1 MARRDTKTAY
11 GIIAVGLII
20 LVAALTCMLLNK
32 KDTLC
37 STAARP
43 SAVVKW
49 PWIADDYNG
58 AMYLAPPGHYSGS
71 TEEPPQVVRAGGAG
85 QWGAYFLDGSPYSPQ
100 GYPDCTR
107 EATREANP
115 WARAYYPPARAASRL
130 GEPTAFSPIESCM
143 VGYDYGIYSGNSC
156 LPYMTGGSLVDY

>member
-43 SAVVKW
+43 SA
-49 PWIADDYNG
+49 NQRRR
-58 AMYLAPPGHYSGS
+58 S
-71 TEEPPQVVRAGGAG
+71 
-85 QWGAYFLDGSPYSPQ
+85 
-100 GYPDCTR
+100 
-107 EATREANP
+107 
-115 WARAYYPPARAASRL
+115 ASRL

-143 VGYDYGIYSGNSC
+143 VGYDYGI
-156 LPYMTGGSLVDY
+156 